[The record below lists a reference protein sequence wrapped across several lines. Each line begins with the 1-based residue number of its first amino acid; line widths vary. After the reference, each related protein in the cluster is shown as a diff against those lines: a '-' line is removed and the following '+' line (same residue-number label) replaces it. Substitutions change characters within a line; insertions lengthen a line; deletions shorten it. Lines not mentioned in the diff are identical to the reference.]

1 MQRIALCINTL
12 LLIIHPYIIEN
23 HVSAYYVETLCLL
36 LCFLSCFWCFTMKR
50 QILMDLYLPFS
61 LVFFYDSCVSKII
74 ISYKNIFYFIVYRNY
89 LIGMDLSSVINLGG
103 EDAMSLPATM
113 SFGNIFAYTDPI
125 TNVVTTV
132 TTSVPAGATYLSVG
146 KYDLPDGWA
155 AGELPFRTFVMLI
168 GLVTQILVTE
178 LTHYLFVTSRKLSLS
193 KDFLNVF
200 TEG

>member
-1 MQRIALCINTL
+1 ML
-12 LLIIHPYIIEN
+12 Y
-23 HVSAYYVETLCLL
+23 
-36 LCFLSCFWCFTMKR
+36 
-50 QILMDLYLPFS
+50 DLYELNFGIDLS
-61 LVFFYDSCVSKII
+61 FAI
-74 ISYKNIFYFIVYRNY
+74 IS
-89 LIGMDLSSVINLGG
+89 GG

-125 TNVVTTV
+125 SNVVTTV

-168 GLVTQILVTE
+168 ALITQILVTE

-193 KDFLNVF
+193 NDFLNVF

>member
-1 MQRIALCINTL
+1 M
-12 LLIIHPYIIEN
+12 
-23 HVSAYYVETLCLL
+23 
-36 LCFLSCFWCFTMKR
+36 
-50 QILMDLYLPFS
+50 
-61 LVFFYDSCVSKII
+61 I
-74 ISYKNIFYFIVYRNY
+74 IS
-89 LIGMDLSSVINLGG
+89 GG

-132 TTSVPAGATYLSVG
+132 TTSVPEGAEYVSVG

-168 GLVTQILVTE
+168 ALITQILVTE

-193 KDFLNVF
+193 NDFLNVF
-200 TEG
+200 IEGYGKVEF

>member
-1 MQRIALCINTL
+1 
-12 LLIIHPYIIEN
+12 
-23 HVSAYYVETLCLL
+23 
-36 LCFLSCFWCFTMKR
+36 
-50 QILMDLYLPFS
+50 MDLYLLFS
-61 LVFFYDSCVSKII
+61 SVFFYDSCVSEIL
-74 ISYKNIFYFIVYRNY
+74 ISHTNIFY
-89 LIGMDLSSVINLGG
+89 LITIISSVINLGG

-125 TNVVTTV
+125 TNVVTIV
-132 TTSVPAGATYLSVG
+132 TTSVPSDAIYKSVG

>member
-1 MQRIALCINTL
+1 
-12 LLIIHPYIIEN
+12 
-23 HVSAYYVETLCLL
+23 
-36 LCFLSCFWCFTMKR
+36 
-50 QILMDLYLPFS
+50 
-61 LVFFYDSCVSKII
+61 
-74 ISYKNIFYFIVYRNY
+74 
-89 LIGMDLSSVINLGG
+89 MDLSFVMNLGG

-132 TTSVPAGATYLSVG
+132 TTSVPSDAIYKSVG
-146 KYDLPDGWA
+146 KYDLPEGWA

>member
-1 MQRIALCINTL
+1 MLIAID
-12 LLIIHPYIIEN
+12 
-23 HVSAYYVETLCLL
+23 
-36 LCFLSCFWCFTMKR
+36 LSM
-50 QILMDLYLPFS
+50 
-61 LVFFYDSCVSKII
+61 VI
-74 ISYKNIFYFIVYRNY
+74 IS
-89 LIGMDLSSVINLGG
+89 GG

-132 TTSVPAGATYLSVG
+132 TTSVPSDAIYKSVG
-146 KYDLPDGWA
+146 KYDLPQGWA